1 MVHLFRK
8 VLNQS
13 ADFCLTKWSLYVR
26 ACVCVCE
33 SGGSA
38 VSVTGTV
45 LSTSAAFNCL
55 LSTCGAIYAP
65 FEQTFAFHASGLV

>member
-1 MVHLFRK
+1 M
-8 VLNQS
+8 LNQS
-13 ADFCLTKWSLYVR
+13 ADFCLNKLSMCI
-26 ACVCVCE
+26 CVCVCE

-38 VSVTGTV
+38 MSVTGTV

-65 FEQTFAFHASGLV
+65 FERTFAFHASGFIYL